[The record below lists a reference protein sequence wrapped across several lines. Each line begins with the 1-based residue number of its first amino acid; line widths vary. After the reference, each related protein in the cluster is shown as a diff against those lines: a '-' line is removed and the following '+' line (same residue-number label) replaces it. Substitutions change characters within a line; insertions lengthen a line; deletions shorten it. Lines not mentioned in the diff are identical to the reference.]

1 MRVVLIGARTDGLAQ
16 WVLENARE
24 HAGHEVVG
32 FLDETPALQGARVFD
47 LPVLGPPAAAERA
60 IDAGAEG
67 VLFAIGHGP
76 ARARMAPGLKEAG
89 LQLVSLVCPGAVIA
103 SSAEVGEGVLIGT
116 NAVVST
122 GTRVEDLAIVL
133 SLSCVG
139 HHAHVGHAATLSGG
153 VLLGGRARIGAR
165 TLVGLGAKVMSDVHV
180 GADVTVGAGALVT
193 KDVPDGIRV
202 AGVPAKPLE
211 DPPDQVSPSLP

>member
-60 IDAGAEG
+60 IDAGA
-67 VLFAIGHGP
+67 
-76 ARARMAPGLKEAG
+76 
-89 LQLVSLVCPGAVIA
+89 
-103 SSAEVGEGVLIGT
+103 EGVLIGT